1 MSEEAVIRCEW
12 TINERPERGAIWM
25 SNLVPF
31 HAENCFR
38 FGLKQSSMTLYFINV
53 YPCKS
58 GFKISHVYLIAPGVN
73 GEEMSLRTEP
83 NEPAVQMFTYVLEGY
98 SHTDVLT
105 SYNFYIHIVKTIDEY
120 CYQPIDTL
128 MSNELW
134 LAAKEKLFTDFE
146 FHIGDK
152 VFPAHKGIVAARSS
166 VFAAMFKADMVESR
180 TQKVII
186 EDIEASVFE
195 EFLYFLYT
203 GQLKRSAAD
212 VRFFFKYFSFY
223 DLMMTISYSPSK
235 IQVKLLM
242 AADKYNVETLKS
254 LCSAATA
261 KDLDA
266 DHLSSLVMK
275 IEWG

>member
-1 MSEEAVIRCEW
+1 MSIMSEEAVIRCEW

-58 GFKISHVYLIAPGVN
+58 GFKISHVYLIAPGIN
-73 GEEMSLRTEP
+73 GEEMTLRTEP
-83 NEPAVQMFTYVLEGY
+83 NEPAIQMFTYVLDGY

-105 SYNFYIHIVKTIDEY
+105 SYNFYIHVVKTVDDY
-120 CYQPIDTL
+120 SYQPVDTL
-128 MSNELW
+128 MGGQLW
-134 LAAKEKLFTDFE
+134 SAAKEALFTDFE
-146 FHIGDK
+146 FHLGDR

-180 TQKVII
+180 TQKVVI
-186 EDIEASVFE
+186 EDIEPSIFE

-212 VRFFFKYFSFY
+212 
-223 DLMMTISYSPSK
+223 I
-235 IQVKLLM
+235 KLLM

-254 LCSAATA
+254 LCLTATA
-261 KDLDA
+261 KDMDA
-266 DHLSSLVMK
+266 EHLSSLVMK
-275 IEWG
+275 IE

>member
-1 MSEEAVIRCEW
+1 MSIMSEEAVIRCEW

-58 GFKISHVYLIAPGVN
+58 GFKISHVYLIAPGIN
-73 GEEMSLRTEP
+73 GEEMTLRTEP
-83 NEPAVQMFTYVLEGY
+83 NEPAIQMFTYVLDGY

-105 SYNFYIHIVKTIDEY
+105 SYNFYIHVVKTVDDY
-120 CYQPIDTL
+120 SYQPVDTL
-128 MSNELW
+128 MGGQLW
-134 LAAKEKLFTDFE
+134 SAAKEALFTDFE
-146 FHIGDK
+146 FHLGDR

-180 TQKVII
+180 TQKVVI
-186 EDIEASVFE
+186 EDIEPSIFE

-212 VRFFFKYFSFY
+212 VTYRIQLDFFFKLNYIFE
-223 DLMMTISYSPSK
+223 LNGK
-235 IQVKLLM
+235 IKLLM

-254 LCSAATA
+254 LCLTATA
-261 KDLDA
+261 KDMDA
-266 DHLSSLVMK
+266 EHLSSLVMK
-275 IEWG
+275 IE